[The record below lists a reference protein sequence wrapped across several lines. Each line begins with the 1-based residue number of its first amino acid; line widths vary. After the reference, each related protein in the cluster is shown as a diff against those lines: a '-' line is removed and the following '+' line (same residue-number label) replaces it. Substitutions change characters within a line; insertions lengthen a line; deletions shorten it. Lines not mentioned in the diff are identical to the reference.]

1 MLPLLDALCRALAA
15 RDRNQI
21 RRCLRHPL
29 ARALPRT
36 VRAEALAIARGAGH
50 GHLPP
55 TRTLHFYYQTI
66 QLLAARDDDRPGP
79 YAERPVALDQ
89 QPLPSFATTR

>member
-15 RDRNQI
+15 RDRDQI

-36 VRAEALAIARGAGH
+36 VRAEALAIARGAGR

-66 QLLAARDDDRPGP
+66 QLLATRDDGRSDTDAG
-79 YAERPVALDQ
+79 AAALDQ
-89 QPLPSFATTR
+89 LALPILAAAR